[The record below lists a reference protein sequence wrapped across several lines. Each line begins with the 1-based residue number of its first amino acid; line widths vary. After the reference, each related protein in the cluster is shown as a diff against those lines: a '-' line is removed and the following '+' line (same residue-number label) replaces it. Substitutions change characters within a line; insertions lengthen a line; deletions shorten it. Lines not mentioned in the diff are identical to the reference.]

1 MDIIL
6 LQKRRGRPPKAELR
20 LCPSVP
26 EIGLITGDERMV
38 FARVI
43 RKLWNYPEDL
53 RAVDPSW
60 RLIDSILFL
69 IKHGVKDRQP
79 II

>member
-1 MDIIL
+1 
-6 LQKRRGRPPKAELR
+6 
-20 LCPSVP
+20 
-26 EIGLITGDERMV
+26 MV

-60 RLIDSILFL
+60 RLIDSVLFL
-69 IKHGVKDRQP
+69 INMELKDRQP